1 MSHCIQ
7 WRAQC
12 AIFRIQFTR
21 KIPTAHHSVNELI
34 WCFNGAIVFA
44 WFGVKSIS
52 RTSPT
57 N

>member
-34 WCFNGAIVFA
+34 WCFDGAIVFA
-44 WFGVKSIS
+44 WFGVKI
-52 RTSPT
+52 TF
-57 N
+57 